1 MQTDYQSSEV
11 IMASSAI
18 NTPNALSGDSAREI
32 SFTGRQLTRLIIPLV
47 IEQFLAV
54 LVGMADTVMV
64 SGGNEFAT
72 SAVSTVDTLN
82 NLLIN
87 LFSAMGAGGAVVA
100 AQYLG
105 HGEQG
110 KACKAAKLLL
120 YASLAVSFLIAVIA
134 APLRGAIIEGFYGSL
149 NTETKEM
156 CKAYL
161 LMSALSYPFLGIYN
175 GGVGILR
182 AQGDSR
188 SSMISSTIMNAVN
201 IGGNALL
208 IGPCGL
214 GVTGAGLAS
223 LVSRA
228 VCALIIMRILCRKKL
243 AIHLEEP
250 FRPEWDRRMLRR
262 ILSIGL
268 PSGAENSLFQVG
280 KLIIMVIITR
290 LPAAMIAANAAVNSL
305 SGFPNIPGSAV
316 GLAAITVIGQCVGAS
331 NFAQARR
338 YGKKLQL
345 IIFLSILPLNVIIFA
360 FCPVF
365 LGLFGLER
373 TPGAYEAAL
382 QVEKIYCLLSVLFW
396 MPSFGLPNILRAAGD
411 ARFTMTVS
419 IISMLVLRVGLS
431 FILVDVFHMQILG
444 VWLAMHADW
453 ACRAVCFVLRF
464 RGRRWLEHR
473 VI

>member
-1 MQTDYQSSEV
+1 
-11 IMASSAI
+11 MASAKLITEDTPSA
-18 NTPNALSGDSAREI
+18 NSVREI
-32 SFTGRQLTRLIIPLV
+32 SFTAKQLTRLIIPLV

-64 SGGNEFAT
+64 AGVNEYAT

-105 HGEQG
+105 HGEH
-110 KACKAAKLLL
+110 KNACKAAKLLL
-120 YASLAVSFLIAVIA
+120 YASLVVSLVIAMLA

-149 NTETKEM
+149 NGQTKEM
-156 CKAYL
+156 CKTYL
-161 LMSALSYPFLGIYN
+161 LLSALSYPFLGIYN

-188 SSMISSTIMNAVN
+188 SSMISSTIMNAIN
-201 IGGNALL
+201 ICGNVLL

-214 GVTGAGLAS
+214 GVAGAGIAS
-223 LVSRA
+223 LVSRG
-228 VCALIIMRILCRKKL
+228 VCALIIMRILLRNKL
-243 AIHLEEP
+243 PIHLEEP
-250 FRPEWDRRMLRR
+250 LHPEWDRRMLGR
-262 ILSIGL
+262 ILAIGL

-316 GLAAITVIGQCVGAS
+316 GLAAITVIGQCVGAG

-345 IIFLSILPLNVIIFA
+345 IIFLSILPLNVIIFV
-360 FCPVF
+360 FCPLF

-382 QVEKIYCLLSVLFW
+382 QVEKIYCVLSVISW

-411 ARFTMTVS
+411 ARYTMTVS

-431 FILVDVFHMQILG
+431 FVLVDLFHLQILG

-453 ACRAVCFVLRF
+453 ICRGICFILRF
-464 RGRRWLEHR
+464 RGKKWLEHR